1 MKIIT
6 WNVNGLRAAMK
17 KGAWEWLRAQGADV
31 ICLQEIKV
39 RPEQLTEEQH
49 RSFAPY
55 LVVWNPAGKP
65 GYSGVASFLRDPAP
79 ETAIGTGNPDFDGE
93 GRVIITRHPGFLLF
107 NTYFPSGQR
116 GHERVAYK
124 LNFYAHLL
132 EICDRLHAAGEKI
145 VICGDF
151 NTAHREIDLRYPKQN
166 QKTSGFLPEE
176 RAWVRHLSHPRFQG
190 RLPGNLPG
198 PGFIHL
204 VDVPAQRPPAGYR
217 LALGLFPGFR
227 GAAACRQRRTG
238 SPGGAG
244 LGPLPRIARSGRS
257 CWNKQAGE
265 AGGQAPVTS
274 GPCSSSASSSSGWL
288 TGRWQMK
295 LRQT

>member
-55 LVVWNPAGKP
+55 LVLWNPAGKP
-65 GYSGVASFLRDPAP
+65 GYSGVASLLRDPAP

-116 GHERVAYK
+116 GSRTRGLQAE
-124 LNFYAHLL
+124 LL
-132 EICDRLHAAGEKI
+132 
-145 VICGDF
+145 
-151 NTAHREIDLRYPKQN
+151 
-166 QKTSGFLPEE
+166 
-176 RAWVRHLSHPRFQG
+176 
-190 RLPGNLPG
+190 
-198 PGFIHL
+198 
-204 VDVPAQRPPAGYR
+204 RPPAGDLRPAARRRRKDRDLRR
-217 LALGLFPGFR
+217 LQHRSPRDRPALPEAEPEDLRLLCRRSGPGLTPTSPAASRTPSGKSTRSRFHTPG
-227 GAAACRQRRTG
+227 GRTG
-238 SPGGAG
+238 STPASGISAGAWIISWFQ
-244 LGPLPRIARSGRS
+244 RRS
-257 CWNKQAGE
+257 C
-265 AGGQAPVTS
+265 
-274 GPCSSSASSSSGWL
+274 
-288 TGRWQMK
+288 
-295 LRQT
+295 LR